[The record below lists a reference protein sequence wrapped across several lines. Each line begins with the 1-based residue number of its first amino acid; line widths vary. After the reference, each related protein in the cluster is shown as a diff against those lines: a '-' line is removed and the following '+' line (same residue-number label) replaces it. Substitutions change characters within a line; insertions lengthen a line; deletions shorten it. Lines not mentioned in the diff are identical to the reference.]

1 MRGELPRT
9 QKVGASDVDR
19 GSRGCVEPTPVGGR
33 QWGGGS
39 PSDHGSSCVSQ
50 GAAFL
55 STEGAVATAATSGC
69 HCTSNPPGRD
79 RAEAQSG
86 HTSKS
91 STTDHR
97 SKCSPFDTKCSMLRA
112 DAGALAAALPSF
124 LGLWLPCRPCKSQ
137 CGPMEAGGPWARGET
152 AAGELGVA
160 GEKPGLL
167 DRVGDGEGG
176 CGTQGRLGHW
186 RHRLLPLVLPLPRA
200 QMRAQGLGKPADWKA
215 EDPGT

>member
-1 MRGELPRT
+1 MNAESWGLRRGPGEQRLRRT
-9 QKVGASDVDR
+9 QTSGGPA
-19 GSRGCVEPTPVGGR
+19 VGGH
-33 QWGGGS
+33 S

-91 STTDHR
+91 SPTDHR

-112 DAGALAAALPSF
+112 DAGALATAVPSF
-124 LGLWLPCRPCKSQ
+124 LGLWLPCRPCKRQ
-137 CGPMEAGGPWARGET
+137 CGPMEAGGPWA
-152 AAGELGVA
+152 
-160 GEKPGLL
+160 
-167 DRVGDGEGG
+167 
-176 CGTQGRLGHW
+176 
-186 RHRLLPLVLPLPRA
+186 
-200 QMRAQGLGKPADWKA
+200 
-215 EDPGT
+215 